1 MEFDNIT
8 VIPNEQKDPDGKY
21 TEKIIGYFKKRGCN
35 AAVGKI
41 SGESSLAVILGGDGS
56 ILRAARDASK
66 VNVPLLGINLGRI
79 GYMAELEIGEL
90 EALGCLFRGEYT
102 VENRMMLD
110 VGIYL
115 DGHLRCSLTALNDAV
130 LSNGAVAR
138 MVNVGLE
145 CNGMPAGKYHADG
158 LIVSTPTGSTA
169 YSLSAGGPVVD
180 PVLDCF
186 CVTPVSA
193 HSLSARP
200 MIFSPDSKLLLYDCG
215 TRSHEIYLTV
225 DGAENVRIDRGQK
238 ILIGRSENVTRL
250 IRVKEHGFYSVLTEK
265 LSDREF

>member
-1 MEFDNIT
+1 MPTDLSFRLLPVRLLFT
-8 VIPNEQKDPDGKY
+8 VC
-21 TEKIIGYFKKRGCN
+21 R
-35 AAVGKI
+35 
-41 SGESSLAVILGGDGS
+41 
-56 ILRAARDASK
+56 
-66 VNVPLLGINLGRI
+66 
-79 GYMAELEIGEL
+79 
-90 EALGCLFRGEYT
+90 
-102 VENRMMLD
+102 
-110 VGIYL
+110 
-115 DGHLRCSLTALNDAV
+115 
-130 LSNGAVAR
+130 
-138 MVNVGLE
+138 
-145 CNGMPAGKYHADG
+145 
-158 LIVSTPTGSTA
+158 
-169 YSLSAGGPVVD
+169 GPVVD

>member
-1 MEFDNIT
+1 MEFENIT
-8 VIPNEQKDPDGKY
+8 VIQNEQKDPDGKC
-21 TEKIIGYFKKRGCN
+21 TQQIIGYFEARGCGVT
-35 AAVGKI
+35 VGKI
-41 SGESSLAVILGGDGS
+41 SSKSSLAVVLGGDGS
-56 ILRAARDASK
+56 ILRAARDASEMD
-66 VNVPLLGINLGRI
+66 VPLLGINLGRI

-90 EALGCLFRGEYT
+90 EVLGRLFCGEYT
-102 VENRMMLD
+102 VEERMMLD

-115 DGHLRCSLTALNDAV
+115 DGCRCCSLTALNDAV

-145 CNGMPAGKYHADG
+145 CNGMPAGRYHADG

-180 PVLDCF
+180 PGLNCF

-200 MIFSPDSKLLLYDCG
+200 MVFSPDSKLLLYDCG
-215 TRSHEIYLTV
+215 TRIHEIYLTV

-238 ILIGRSENVTRL
+238 ILIGRSTNVTKL
-250 IRVKEHGFYSVLTEK
+250 IRVKDHGFYGILTEK